1 MVIGLSTAGQLE
13 VHSSLHVF
21 AMVTLDP
28 FAFAKRREGE
38 QILKGGRSLHMNM
51 DVSCILEGSAL
62 GRKGLM
68 HVLHLNMDVS
78 CILEGSTLGRKGLMY
93 VLHMNTFV
101 DSL

>member
-21 AMVTLDP
+21 A
-28 FAFAKRREGE
+28 KKERREADLE
-38 QILKGGRSLHMNM
+38 RGREACIVEL
-51 DVSCILEGSAL
+51 SCILEGSA
-62 GRKGLM
+62 
-68 HVLHLNMDVS
+68 
-78 CILEGSTLGRKGLMY
+78 LGRKGLMY

>member
-1 MVIGLSTAGQLE
+1 MEL
-13 VHSSLHVF
+13 
-21 AMVTLDP
+21 
-28 FAFAKRREGE
+28 
-38 QILKGGRSLHMNM
+38 
-51 DVSCILEGSAL
+51 SCILDRSAL

-68 HVLHLNMDVS
+68 HVLHMNMDVS

>member
-21 AMVTLDP
+21 AMITLDS
-28 FAFAKRREGE
+28 FALQKGERRKADLER
-38 QILKGGRSLHMNM
+38 GREACIVEL
-51 DVSCILEGSAL
+51 SCILEGSAL
-62 GRKGLM
+62 DRKGLM
-68 HVLHLNMDVS
+68 HVLHMNMYVS

>member
-1 MVIGLSTAGQLE
+1 MKL
-13 VHSSLHVF
+13 
-21 AMVTLDP
+21 
-28 FAFAKRREGE
+28 
-38 QILKGGRSLHMNM
+38 
-51 DVSCILEGSAL
+51 SCILDGSTL

-68 HVLHLNMDVS
+68 HVWHMNMDVS

>member
-1 MVIGLSTAGQLE
+1 
-13 VHSSLHVF
+13 
-21 AMVTLDP
+21 
-28 FAFAKRREGE
+28 
-38 QILKGGRSLHMNM
+38 MNM

-68 HVLHLNMDVS
+68 HVLHLNMDLS